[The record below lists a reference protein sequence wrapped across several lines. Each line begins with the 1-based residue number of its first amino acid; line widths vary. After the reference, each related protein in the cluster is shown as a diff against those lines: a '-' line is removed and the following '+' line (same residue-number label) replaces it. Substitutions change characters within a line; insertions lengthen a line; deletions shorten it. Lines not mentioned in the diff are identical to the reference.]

1 MKTDSDEC
9 VSFRDVARPDS
20 GLARYLRLNA
30 QSAAKPICVGNV
42 TSVVCPCPSV
52 SYLSAPA
59 LSNPA
64 MSAARNYL
72 AF

>member
-30 QSAAKPICVGNV
+30 QSAAKPICVRQCHV
-42 TSVVCPCPSV
+42 RRLPVPVRLLFVSSCVV
-52 SYLSAPA
+52 
-59 LSNPA
+59 
-64 MSAARNYL
+64 
-72 AF
+72 